1 MSRALQG
8 RRLTGPL
15 LLVALLLL
23 ATHTPTA
30 TARGLRKDAEDQ
42 GGDKQQ
48 ILAASTTTI
57 PPVIEQ
63 AAAEPVGAASSADVA
78 DAADAAAALEKELDL
93 SQLPNNEALK
103 SLHEDMLISL
113 MSASDPASSSLPASS
128 SIPEAEEV
136 NVSQIPNNDA
146 LKSLHED
153 MLISLMSD
161 SSSSSSS
168 AHRQAFVPQ
177 SDAGHR
183 RLQFGGIPGIGN
195 IGGMMNMGNQAF
207 NAVRTGANV
216 VNQGVNVVRRGANA
230 AQEMN
235 QVRSRGGGRDRE
247 GWREDGRDVGDRAR
261 KAFFDVSLKE
271 EEKKGGLEGCTVVL
285 ALPPSLLLTPS
296 K

>member
-1 MSRALQG
+1 MGRALQG

-63 AAAEPVGAASSADVA
+63 AAAEPVGASSADAA

-93 SQLPNNEALK
+93 SQLPDNEALK

-128 SIPEAEEV
+128 SIPEAEELDI
-136 NVSQIPNNDA
+136 SQIPNNDA

-161 SSSSSSS
+161 SFSSSSS

-216 VNQGVNVVRRGANA
+216 VNQGVNVVRQGANT

-235 QVRSRGGGRDRE
+235 QVRSRGGGRDRD

-261 KAFFDVSLKE
+261 KAFFDVSLRE
-271 EEKKGGLEGCTVVL
+271 EEKEGGLKGCTVVL
-285 ALPPSLLLTPS
+285 ALPPSLL
-296 K
+296 